1 MAKSKAR
8 TSTTPTLRDE
18 EIFHFLWKW
27 KLATFKTLARIF
39 FAKAS
44 LPVVYQRLSKLRRAG
59 FLRQRIDES
68 GRNRIWT
75 LDAKG
80 FVALGNR
87 LPELEEYG
95 FASENIEHDLIV
107 NALHLGEWAEGCPE
121 GVELFTEQQLRR
133 MKAEMYPAW
142 VPRTKN
148 HRPDGYW
155 HFAHGEHHLTIAI
168 EVELSTKS
176 KDRYESIVKFYDHYD
191 IIDFVLWLVPTP
203 KLARVILKSASG
215 PNFYRN
221 HVHNFLALE
230 DFQSQFWQASIFSG
244 PNKGSTVHD
253 LLNQNLLQTLL
264 KSPLR
269 PSTKGSSGA
278 RSQHLLD
285 TRLSPQNHDEKVTIK
300 IRHFPD

>member
-8 TSTTPTLRDE
+8 ISTTPTLRDE
-18 EIFHFLWKW
+18 EMFHFLWKW

-39 FAKAS
+39 LPRPVCPWPINVLAS
-44 LPVVYQRLSKLRRAG
+44 FVGLA
-59 FLRQRIDES
+59 LRQRIDES

-75 LDAKG
+75 LDSKG

-191 IIDFVLWLVPTP
+191 MIDFVLLVGSNP
-203 KLARVILKSASG
+203 KISSSYTQVCIRPELLPKSCA
-215 PNFYRN
+215 
-221 HVHNFLALE
+221 
-230 DFQSQFWQASIFSG
+230 QFFS
-244 PNKGSTVHD
+244 P
-253 LLNQNLLQTLL
+253 
-264 KSPLR
+264 
-269 PSTKGSSGA
+269 
-278 RSQHLLD
+278 
-285 TRLSPQNHDEKVTIK
+285 
-300 IRHFPD
+300 